1 MFCAFEG
8 PQLVLRLFGTGR
20 HHVIGSAEYE
30 ALAPRFP
37 ALSGARA
44 IIEVDIARVQTS
56 CGYSIPFM
64 EYREERPTLIEW
76 ADRRGDDGLPEYWAT
91 RTSESL
97 AGLPTPSDCTVARPA
112 CPTPPPPPPL
122 QPAPQT
128 RAQPRGMAQA
138 SLPPGPPSAP
148 HPP

>member
-8 PQLVLRLFGTGR
+8 PPLVLRLFGTGR

-44 IIEVDIARVQTS
+44 IIEVDIDRVQTS

-76 ADRRGDDGLPEYWAT
+76 ADRRGDDGLAEYWAT
-91 RTSESL
+91 RNSESID
-97 AGLPTPSDCTVARPA
+97 GLPALPDLPVARPG
-112 CPTPPPPPPL
+112 CLTHPPPPPV
-122 QPAPQT
+122 QPA
-128 RAQPRGMAQA
+128 
-138 SLPPGPPSAP
+138 AP
-148 HPP
+148 ER

>member
-8 PQLVLRLFGTGR
+8 PPLVLRLFGTGR

-44 IIEVDIARVQTS
+44 IIEVDIDRVQTS

-64 EYREERPTLIEW
+64 ESRAERPPLIEW
-76 ADRRGDDGLPEYWAT
+76 PDRRGDDGPAQPWAT
-91 RTSESL
+91 RNSEN
-97 AGLPTPSDCTVARPA
+97 PA
-112 CPTPPPPPPL
+112 AIPPPSHSPAAKPTRPP
-122 QPAPQT
+122 QP
-128 RAQPRGMAQA
+128 
-138 SLPPGPPSAP
+138 
-148 HPP
+148 